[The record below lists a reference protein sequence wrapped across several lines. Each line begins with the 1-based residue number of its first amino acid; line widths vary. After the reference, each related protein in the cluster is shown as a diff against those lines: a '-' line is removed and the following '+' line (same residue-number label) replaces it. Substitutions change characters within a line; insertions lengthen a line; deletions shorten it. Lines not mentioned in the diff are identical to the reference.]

1 MCLHSIVKLIVNKR
15 VYFMLSVCIE
25 NETCTSFEIVFIQ
38 IVQWYAQTHFISV
51 ASLVNFTG
59 KVSILEYIIMQ
70 RRVKLITI
78 EMKNEKQN
86 IHRNGILVDLV
97 RVDNRKNDTRRKE
110 IGI

>member
-1 MCLHSIVKLIVNKR
+1 
-15 VYFMLSVCIE
+15 
-25 NETCTSFEIVFIQ
+25 
-38 IVQWYAQTHFISV
+38 
-51 ASLVNFTG
+51 
-59 KVSILEYIIMQ
+59 MQ
-70 RRVKLITI
+70 RRVKSITI